1 MKLRRGLVVVG
12 LSLPFWV
19 GLVLFI
25 LFHSKGA
32 VGTVLNIRIRIDP
45 GSLALTAGTL
55 LALLLLGFWIAH
67 ERIERRAQ
75 RVQAQIH
82 REAAQMRRRFL
93 SQLDHELKNPLTA
106 LRAEIAYL
114 SDDQQVENYAQAM
127 SDMSV
132 QVERLG
138 RLVTDLRKL
147 AELEELEIDLLPV
160 NMGELLK
167 EIMEA
172 AQGHPGYEARQ
183 VQLLFLQDPWPLPSV
198 PGDRGLL
205 WLACYNLLDNALK
218 FTPEGAMIE
227 VRAFEVPPWLVVE
240 VADNGPGISEDDLPH
255 IFEELYRG
263 VNARGAPGSG
273 LGLALV
279 RAIMIRHAG
288 SVTVRSRPEQG
299 TVFTLRLPLHP

>member
-1 MKLRRGLVVVG
+1 MKYRRWLVATG
-12 LSLPFWV
+12 LSLPFWI
-19 GLVLFI
+19 GLVLYI
-25 LFHSKGA
+25 LFYSQGRA
-32 VGTVLNIRIRIDP
+32 GTVLNIRIRIDP

-55 LALLLLGFWIAH
+55 LALILLGFWIGH
-67 ERIERRAQ
+67 DMIERREK

-93 SQLDHELKNPLTA
+93 GQLDHELKNPLTA

-127 SDMSV
+127 NDMSI
-132 QVERLG
+132 QVERVG

-147 AELEELEIDLLPV
+147 AELEVLEIDRLPV
-160 NMGELLK
+160 DMGELLK
-167 EIMEA
+167 EVLEA
-172 AQGHPGYEARQ
+172 IQGHPGYEARQ
-183 VQLLFLQDPWPLPSV
+183 VKLFFLQDPWPLPSV

-218 FTPEGAMIE
+218 FTPEGATIE

-240 VADNGPGISEDDLPH
+240 VADNGPGISDEDIPH

-263 VNARGAPGSG
+263 ANFHNTPGSG

-279 RAIMIRHAG
+279 RAIMIHHAG
-288 SVTVRSRPEQG
+288 SVAVRSRPEKG
-299 TVFTLRLPLHP
+299 TVFTIRLPLHL